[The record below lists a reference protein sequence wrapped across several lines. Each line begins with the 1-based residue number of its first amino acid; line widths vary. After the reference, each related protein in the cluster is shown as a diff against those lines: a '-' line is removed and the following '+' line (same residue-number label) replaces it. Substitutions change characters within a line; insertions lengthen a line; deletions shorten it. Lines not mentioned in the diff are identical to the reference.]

1 MKYIKVLLSC
11 MIILLAMLTSSEIY
25 QNYLSV
31 FIEDFYCV
39 TYYPQE
45 GITQEKMICDIF
57 EKAREHQL
65 DIFYAEDVIV
75 NWHQETIDLY
85 GDERTKKTLSSQYD
99 ILYGQ
104 RNSLLTGSC
113 EVRYHDYQQ
122 LSKKE
127 LAKEPII
134 EFKPPR
140 ITTRKPSTLKAGP
153 IPGKTLFTG
162 AIRAPEKPARAAP

>member
-127 LAKEPII
+127 LAKEPTYYLI
-134 EFKPPR
+134 
-140 ITTRKPSTLKAGP
+140 
-153 IPGKTLFTG
+153 GK
-162 AIRAPEKPARAAP
+162 